1 MMTLCKELA
10 LGQGECQNYVRG
22 ERPARASPL
31 FAEVREAHVLAVRAA
46 DSLFRAC
53 RVRAVRRAAVIHAFE
68 PIPRTPDHPLN

>member
-31 FAEVREAHVLAVRAA
+31 FAEVRAVHVLAA

-68 PIPRTPDHPLN
+68 PIPRTPATTP